1 MTQICA
7 FTTHSPTGTHMDD
20 SLTKSPSNLRELV
33 RSGTEGTRSEL
44 GKDVSNELRGIRYF
58 ARATNRRDESAP
70 KVALATDRG
79 REE

>member
-1 MTQICA
+1 
-7 FTTHSPTGTHMDD
+7 MDD

-33 RSGTEGTRSEL
+33 RSESEGTRLEL
-44 GKDVSNELRGIRYF
+44 GKNVSNELRGIRYF
-58 ARATNRRDESAP
+58 ARAVNRRDESAP

>member
-1 MTQICA
+1 MNDAT
-7 FTTHSPTGTHMDD
+7 
-20 SLTKSPSNLRELV
+20 TKSPSNLREVV
-33 RSGTEGTRSEL
+33 RSGTEGTRLEL

-58 ARATNRRDESAP
+58 ARGISKRNEDAP